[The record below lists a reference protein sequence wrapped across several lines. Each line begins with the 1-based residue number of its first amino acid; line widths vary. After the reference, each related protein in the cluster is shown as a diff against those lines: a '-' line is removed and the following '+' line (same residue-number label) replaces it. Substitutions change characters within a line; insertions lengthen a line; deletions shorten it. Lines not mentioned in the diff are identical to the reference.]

1 MTIGDRIRVKREETG
16 LSQEELAKLTD
27 TTKQAIYK
35 YEKGI
40 VVNIP
45 LSRLEKLGKVLNC
58 TPAYIMGWTED
69 ETRELSP
76 KEKKFIEFGARI
88 RQKRLDLNMT
98 QEELAKRCGYTSRS
112 SINKIELGLV
122 DLPQS
127 KIATIA
133 KVLNVQPAYLVGWT
147 DDENRQ
153 ISDKEKEFIEA
164 VKNMSDDEIDKMND
178 YLSFILSKRK

>member
-1 MTIGDRIRVKREETG
+1 MENLK
-16 LSQEELAKLTD
+16 
-27 TTKQAIYK
+27 
-35 YEKGI
+35 
-40 VVNIP
+40 
-45 LSRLEKLGKVLNC
+45 
-58 TPAYIMGWTED
+58 
-69 ETRELSP
+69 
-76 KEKKFIEFGARI
+76 EFGSRI
-88 RQKRLDLNMT
+88 RQKRLDLNLT

-153 ISDKEKEFIEA
+153 ISDKEKKFIEA
-164 VKNMSDDEIDKMND
+164 VKNMSDNEIDKMND
-178 YLSFILSKRK
+178 YLSFLLSKRK

>member
-1 MTIGDRIRVKREETG
+1 MTIGDRIRVKREEAG

-76 KEKKFIEFGARI
+76 KEEKFIE
-88 RQKRLDLNMT
+88 L
-98 QEELAKRCGYTSRS
+98 
-112 SINKIELGLV
+112 
-122 DLPQS
+122 
-127 KIATIA
+127 
-133 KVLNVQPAYLVGWT
+133 
-147 DDENRQ
+147 
-153 ISDKEKEFIEA
+153 